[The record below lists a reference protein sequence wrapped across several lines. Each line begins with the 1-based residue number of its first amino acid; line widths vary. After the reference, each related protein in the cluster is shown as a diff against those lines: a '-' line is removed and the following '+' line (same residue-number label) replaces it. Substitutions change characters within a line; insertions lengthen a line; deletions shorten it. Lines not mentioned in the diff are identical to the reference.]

1 MIQRICL
8 TVLALYTATS
18 AYYGKSEFAD
28 VGISLVP
35 VDVIK
40 WGLPIIGGVVSS
52 LWGKIKLPSL
62 GKSGNG
68 KKLLELV
75 NQLEMLLQ
83 DVDLPVAAMTSK
95 PDAALEE
102 LPALRKYALKVI
114 KCEKQ
119 PSPASS

>member
-75 NQLEMLLQ
+75 NQLELLLQ
-83 DVDLPVAAMTSK
+83 DVDVPAASPTDTGK
-95 PDAALEE
+95 ALEE
-102 LPALRKYALKVI
+102 IPALRKYALKVI